1 MHTWLPGEEWVAGH
15 WVPFSEQALK
25 RALGLRG
32 RELEAY
38 LYNDHHTLAALAAR
52 RGVGVE
58 ALAGQLTAPWA
69 AGGASPA
76 RMARL
81 RDHTL
86 RVLTQGHL
94 AQHVFYHVF
103 HGVPVVD
110 NAPRVFGV
118 SGPEYVRLRDRGW
131 RPLRIAHRGGKSYRE
146 ARNGMIGL
154 LAALR
159 DEGIRERLAW
169 PPESGRIFRRSVR
182 AVPCWLRRG
191 MPEDDP
197 GNPYG
202 KARFQHGA
210 HTPAWPATPAQRRV
224 NDRRVQRVR
233 RGLHRSCWRPP
244 PAWGRARGR

>member
-1 MHTWLPGEEWVAGH
+1 MHTWLPGEEWVSSH
-15 WVPFSEQALK
+15 WVPFEEQALK

-58 ALAGQLTAPWA
+58 ALADRLVGPWA

-76 RMARL
+76 RMALL

-103 HGVPVVD
+103 HGAPVEA
-110 NAPRVFGV
+110 NAPAVFGV
-118 SGPEYVRLRDRGW
+118 SAAEYGQLRARGW

-146 ARNGMIGL
+146 ARRGMIGL
-154 LAALR
+154 FAGLR

-169 PPESGRIFRRSVR
+169 PPEAGRIFRRSVR
-182 AVPCWLRRG
+182 ALPCWLRRG

-210 HTPAWPATPAQRRV
+210 HAPGWPATRAQRRV
-224 NDRRVQRVR
+224 NDRRVERVR

-244 PAWGRARGR
+244 PAWPPR